1 MRNSGPLSLSFPAV
15 FPHDQTLPLP
25 RPGEVPSERA
35 DLLSQLRT
43 DGESPSENRFVLKPP
58 EKDGHRNHHNQQNK
72 QSGIMLPFSLKLYYK
87 NIKTQEIKSY
97 FVTHTWKL
105 WLLWEP
111 GNTQTVQ

>member
-1 MRNSGPLSLSFPAV
+1 
-15 FPHDQTLPLP
+15 
-25 RPGEVPSERA
+25 
-35 DLLSQLRT
+35 
-43 DGESPSENRFVLKPP
+43 
-58 EKDGHRNHHNQQNK
+58 
-72 QSGIMLPFSLKLYYK
+72 MLPFSLKLYYK